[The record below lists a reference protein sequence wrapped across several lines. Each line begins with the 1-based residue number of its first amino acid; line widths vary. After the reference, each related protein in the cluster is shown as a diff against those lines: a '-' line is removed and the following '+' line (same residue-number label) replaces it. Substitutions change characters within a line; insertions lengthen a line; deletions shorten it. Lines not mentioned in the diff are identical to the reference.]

1 MPEQWDSI
9 NTEIG
14 ATKDA
19 LKGHGEAL
27 DAIQDSLLGIIAAQH
42 EVGRVTLTANKG
54 FQGIAKTVKGLA
66 GDIFGIATNVLKMG
80 AAGLGLGIIG
90 SGFGFDALAGAAL
103 NRQRNSNSLG
113 LTPGQLSS
121 FQINAQQFLGTDAL
135 QSAAGVQ
142 LDPRNSGYLA
152 SLGIGYDK
160 ARNESASDLAF
171 QMLQA
176 AVKGWKSNP
185 RMPLNTKEMIAYQA
199 LGGHV
204 EDVRNAT
211 MDPNFDRDIRNVQ
224 RATNADAGALGFD
237 RETAAEWITLKK
249 ALDSA
254 GVTIESGLIKALAPL
269 APQIAILSK
278 EFTGLLA
285 SFLSGDNLKVVVAD
299 VKDGLH
305 NLGDFVQGIKWNEIG
320 TDVQAFGT
328 AIHIVASTLGFIING
343 AKKPNSP
350 AEKAAA
356 DAQQANWGTVNHQA
370 VKDAKDWFNANKG
383 GKFGLAGGA
392 LNLLRENAQIAW
404 RSMFGKDY
412 DPQNIH
418 ASNVFA
424 EKANNLPGGMMDR
437 LAMDESGY
445 GKNLISP
452 AGALGTYQFMPDTA
466 KEYGI
471 DPLDTKAASGAAGKM
486 LASLF
491 KKYGAWDKAIAAYN
505 WGDGNLDKDIA
516 KHGKDWL
523 KYAPAETQ
531 GEVSNVVG
539 HGGGSMDQSIAKA
552 LNSHAKALTRSTATK
567 PVKLVVYN
575 STQAR
580 VAVSANAAIG

>member
-1 MPEQWDSI
+1 M
-9 NTEIG
+9 
-14 ATKDA
+14 
-19 LKGHGEAL
+19 
-27 DAIQDSLLGIIAAQH
+27 
-42 EVGRVTLTANKG
+42 
-54 FQGIAKTVKGLA
+54 
-66 GDIFGIATNVLKMG
+66 
-80 AAGLGLGIIG
+80 
-90 SGFGFDALAGAAL
+90 
-103 NRQRNSNSLG
+103 
-113 LTPGQLSS
+113 
-121 FQINAQQFLGTDAL
+121 
-135 QSAAGVQ
+135 
-142 LDPRNSGYLA
+142 
-152 SLGIGYDK
+152 
-160 ARNESASDLAF
+160 
-171 QMLQA
+171 
-176 AVKGWKSNP
+176 
-185 RMPLNTKEMIAYQA
+185 
-199 LGGHV
+199 
-204 EDVRNAT
+204 
-211 MDPNFDRDIRNVQ
+211 
-224 RATNADAGALGFD
+224 
-237 RETAAEWITLKK
+237 
-249 ALDSA
+249 
-254 GVTIESGLIKALAPL
+254 
-269 APQIAILSK
+269 
-278 EFTGLLA
+278 
-285 SFLSGDNLKVVVAD
+285 
-299 VKDGLH
+299 
-305 NLGDFVQGIKWNEIG
+305 
-320 TDVQAFGT
+320 
-328 AIHIVASTLGFIING
+328 
-343 AKKPNSP
+343 
-350 AEKAAA
+350 
-356 DAQQANWGTVNHQA
+356 
-370 VKDAKDWFNANKG
+370 KDAKDWFNANKG